1 MTRDEAV
8 GQIQQI
14 LGFRTDLVTEIQNAL
29 IFQQN
34 ELEHE
39 PQLPF
44 FLLAETLTLTC
55 TAHTERMAMPTGF
68 LREWEEDG
76 LYVMEPDSD
85 PVTWLKLDKDE
96 PKYLRTA
103 LQELGEAIPVAY
115 AYDDT
120 SYLLFPTPDVQYTFR
135 QIYYKSEPV
144 LSSNITNK
152 WLTNLPYLL
161 IGRAGALLAGSA
173 RDQVALQIFTSFIQ
187 SETAKLNA
195 WTTDRETAGKRLV
208 VGGPD

>member
-44 FLLAETLTLTC
+44 FLLAEVLNLTC
-55 TAHTERMAMPTGF
+55 TASTERMAVPTGF

-85 PVTWLKLDKDE
+85 PVTWIPLEKDE
-96 PKYLRTA
+96 PKYLRVA
-103 LQELGEAIPVAY
+103 LQEQGQAIPVAY
-115 AYDDT
+115 AFDDT
-120 SYLLFPTPDVQYTFR
+120 SYLLFPTPDRIYTFR

-195 WTTDRETAGKRLV
+195 WTTDRELAGKKLV
-208 VGGPD
+208 IGGPD

>member
-14 LGFRTDLVTEIQNAL
+14 LGFRTDLTTEIQNAL

-44 FLLAETLTLTC
+44 FLLSEVLDLTC
-55 TAHTERMAMPTGF
+55 TAHTERMDPPTGF

-76 LYVMEPDSD
+76 LYVLEPGTD
-85 PVTWLKLDKDE
+85 PVAWRKLDKDE
-96 PKYLRTA
+96 PKYLREAT
-103 LQELGEAIPVAY
+103 QGDGEAMPVAY
-115 AYDDT
+115 AFDDT
-120 SYLLFPTPDVQYTFR
+120 SFMLFPTPDTIYTFR

-161 IGRAGALLAGSA
+161 IGRAGAILAGSA